1 MPIGRR
7 KRLWVIGYRLEEEKE
22 PYTVPFFLALRPAWD
37 S

>member
-22 PYTVPFFLALRPAWD
+22 PYVVPFLLALRPAWD